1 MATKRSNK
9 SNILKEKLITELEK
23 SLGIVTMA
31 CKNAGCSR
39 KTFYQYCNTDE
50 DFRKR
55 VEEIEDMAI
64 DFVESKLFEQI
75 KEKNTTATIFYLKTK
90 AKKRGYVE
98 RQEVEHT
105 GVQPIQIE
113 VSKDTADN
121 LNKLLNDNNDD
132 ESI

>member
-1 MATKRSNK
+1 
-9 SNILKEKLITELEK
+9 
-23 SLGIVTMA
+23 
-31 CKNAGCSR
+31 
-39 KTFYQYCNTDE
+39 
-50 DFRKR
+50 
-55 VEEIEDMAI
+55 MAI
-64 DFVESKLFEQI
+64 DFVESKLFELF
-75 KEKNTTATIFYLKTK
+75 KEKNTTATIFYLNTK